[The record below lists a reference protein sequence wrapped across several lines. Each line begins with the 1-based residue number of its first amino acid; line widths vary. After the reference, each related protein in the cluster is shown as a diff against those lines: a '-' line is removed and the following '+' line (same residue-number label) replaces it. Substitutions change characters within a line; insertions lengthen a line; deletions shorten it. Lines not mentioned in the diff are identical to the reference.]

1 MKKKFLKNFLKS
13 GNDFPMNPPEAN
25 ISDMTLSDIASKPGV
40 NLSVNTDK
48 KELEIQEKTPDGIKN
63 YKYQVSDTGRRT
75 AKITEV
81 PIKDNKKDYL
91 QDILEM
97 RAAGEKQE
105 DIAHELGIS
114 QGYVSRLLKKHK
126 EK

>member
-1 MKKKFLKNFLKS
+1 MKKQKKDYLNPTD
-13 GNDFPMNPPEAN
+13 NFPMNLPEAN
-25 ISDMTLSDIASKPGV
+25 ISDMRLSDIASMPGV
-40 NLSVNTDK
+40 TLGMDTDR
-48 KELEIQEKTPDGIKN
+48 KELKIRQKNADGIKS
-63 YKYQVSDTGRRT
+63 YKHQVSNTGRRT
-75 AKITEV
+75 TKVTEV

-126 EK
+126 KK

>member
-1 MKKKFLKNFLKS
+1 MKKQKKDYLNPTD
-13 GNDFPMNPPEAN
+13 NFPMNLPEAN
-25 ISDMTLSDIASKPGV
+25 ISDMKLSDIASMSGV
-40 NLSVNTDK
+40 TLNIDTDK
-48 KELEIQEKTPDGIKN
+48 KKLNIRQKTPDDIMS
-63 YKYQVSDTGRRT
+63 YKHQVSGTGRRT
-75 AKITEV
+75 TKITEV

-91 QDILEM
+91 QDILKM

-126 EK
+126 KK